1 MKAVAEVARLECLA
15 FRRGRNTPDTP
26 AQGVCDLAHH
36 AFVRLAKVRIML
48 KRLVA
53 SSSSHESKLAG

>member
-15 FRRGRNTPDTP
+15 FRRGRNTP
-26 AQGVCDLAHH
+26 AQGVRDLAHH
-36 AFVRLAKVRIML
+36 AFARLAKVRIML